1 MIRGHPAQNGGAM
14 LIKTPTRREVT
25 ARRRTLAVVI
35 ISALALAGG
44 LIGQLSAPE
53 AKAGPPLPQSPF
65 SYFPL

>member
-1 MIRGHPAQNGGAM
+1 MIRGYSAHEGGAM

-25 ARRRTLAVVI
+25 ARRRTWAVVV

-44 LIGQLSAPE
+44 LIGELSAPK
-53 AKAGPPLPQSPF
+53 AKAGPPVPQSPF